1 MSKLIIVVENKEDWA
16 PYYPSRELMTFDEY
30 INLPMT
36 KENENCQVINLC
48 RDYRY
53 QKKGYYCSLFAEAVE
68 HKVIPSLRAINDMSK
83 RSFYSLDIKDLDLAL
98 KSSLFDHQN
107 PDSQDYVLRVY
118 FGSTK
123 EPSLSEIGRKLFEIF
138 PFPALEVRFTK
149 GKTWQIESLKS
160 LPLDQISGEEEDAFA
175 AGLDRFSSR
184 VWRKPRAK
192 KTYRYSLAILH
203 NPDEK
208 LAPSN
213 TTALKNFVKAGK
225 SLGVEVDL
233 ITKQDYPRLSEYDAL
248 FIRETTSLNHHTY
261 MFSKKAESENLIV
274 IDDPTSILR
283 CTNKVYL
290 HKILEYNDIDRPKTL
305 LLEKYSAEQLKS
317 IEQELGFPCV
327 LKIPDGSFSVG
338 VIKVKSA
345 QELKE
350 KSAELLKK
358 SAFILVQEYLYTDFD
373 WRVGVLNGKA
383 LFACKYFMSKGHWQ
397 IYNHKSGQTQSG
409 GFETMA
415 VHQAPKKVI
424 RTALKAANLIGE
436 GLYGVDLKEVDGR
449 VVVIE
454 VNDNP
459 NIDKGVEDR
468 YLGEDL
474 YLKIIEEF
482 VRRLED
488 RGQ

>member
-16 PYYPSRELMTFDEY
+16 PYYPSKELMTFQDY

-48 RDYRY
+48 QDYRY
-53 QKKGYYCSLFAEAVE
+53 QRKGYYCSLFAEALE
-68 HKVIPSLRAINDMSK
+68 HKVLPSIRAINDLSK
-83 RSFYSLDIKDLDLAL
+83 RSFYSLDIKDLDKKLDNTLLDQQSDSLNKLAL
-98 KSSLFDHQN
+98 
-107 PDSQDYVLRVY
+107 RIY
-118 FGSTK
+118 FGQTK
-123 EPSLSEIGRKLFEIF
+123 NPELAELARRVFELF
-138 PFPALEVRFTK
+138 PFPALQIQFTK
-149 GKTWQIESLKS
+149 EKAWQIDSLKYLS
-160 LPLDQISGEEEDAFA
+160 LDDIKNQEEDAFA
-175 AGLDRFSSR
+175 EALDRFSSK

-192 KTYRYSLAILH
+192 KTYRYSMAILQ
-203 NPDEK
+203 NPEEK

-213 TTALKNFVKAGK
+213 AGALKHFVRVGK
-225 SLGVEVDL
+225 QLGVEVDL

-248 FIRETTSLNHHTY
+248 FIRETTSINHHTY
-261 MFSKKAESENLIV
+261 LFSKKAESEGLIV
-274 IDDPTSILR
+274 MDDPTSILR

-290 HKILEYNDIDRPKTL
+290 HKMLQFNEIDQPRAV
-305 LLEKYSAEQLKS
+305 LLEKPTNEQLEHIK
-317 IEQELGFPCV
+317 QTLGFPCV

-338 VIKVKSA
+338 VVKVKTPE
-345 QELKE
+345 ELKE
-350 KSAELLKK
+350 KSTELLKR
-358 SAFILVQEYLYTDFD
+358 SSFLLVQEYLYTDFD
-373 WRVGVLNGKA
+373 WRIGVLNQKA

-397 IYNHKSGQTQSG
+397 IYNHKPGQTQSG
-409 GFETMA
+409 AFETMG

-424 RTALKAANLIGE
+424 RTALKAANLIGN

-459 NIDKGVEDR
+459 NLDRGIEDH

-474 YLKIIEEF
+474 YLKVMEEF
-482 VRRLED
+482 VRRLEE